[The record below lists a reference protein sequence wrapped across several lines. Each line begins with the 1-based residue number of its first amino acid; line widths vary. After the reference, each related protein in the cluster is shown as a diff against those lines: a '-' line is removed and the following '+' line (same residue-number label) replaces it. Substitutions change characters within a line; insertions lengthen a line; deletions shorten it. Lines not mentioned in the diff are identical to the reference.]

1 MVTRTVLPVLTGTC
15 HQPAALL
22 DVEHRLFL
30 EQADRGTMA
39 ILVRSDPKELPTAS
53 GIRRVEVWGFQ
64 VRDAVTLSDHL
75 RIDAV

>member
-22 DVEHRLFL
+22 YVEHRLFL

-39 ILVRSDPKELPTAS
+39 ILAQRA
-53 GIRRVEVWGFQ
+53 IRRSCRRLLEYDESRSGAFWPGVPW
-64 VRDAVTLSDHL
+64 RC
-75 RIDAV
+75 RIA